1 MDLIDS
7 HCHLDLE
14 AFDDDRDAAIARAR
28 EAGVGEFVVPA
39 VSRRRWAALERLCAR
54 DERLHPAYGMHPM
67 FMAEHARGDLD
78 ALSQW
83 LDTHP
88 AVAVGEC
95 GLDFHAGDEDRDAQ
109 CALFEGQLEIARA
122 RDLPV
127 IIHARKSVED
137 VIVAIRR
144 VGGLRGVVHSFPGS
158 IEQARQLWDSG
169 FRISL
174 GGPLT
179 YERARK
185 LRRLVA
191 AIPLEWLLLET
202 DSPDQPNCGHQG
214 ERNEPARLREVLA
227 VVAHLRGA
235 EEAAVAEATSAN
247 ARELFALPRR
257 GNPDASLRP

>member
-14 AFDDDRDAAIARAR
+14 AFDADRDDAIARAR
-28 EAGVGEFVVPA
+28 DAGIGEFVVPA
-39 VSRRRWAALERLCAR
+39 VSRRRWAGLEQLCAR
-54 DERLHPAYGMHPM
+54 NERLHPAYGMHPM
-67 FMAEHARGDLD
+67 FMDEHAEGDLA
-78 ALSQW
+78 ALSDW
-83 LDTHP
+83 LDDHA

-109 CALFEGQLEIARA
+109 CMLFEGQLEIARE
-122 RDLPV
+122 RELPV

-137 VIVAIRR
+137 VIIAIRR

-158 IEQARQLWDSG
+158 FEQARQLWDNG
-169 FRISL
+169 FLVSL

-191 AIPLEWLLLET
+191 EIPLEWLMLET
-202 DSPDQPNCGHQG
+202 DSPDQPLCGHQG
-214 ERNEPARLREVLA
+214 ERNEPVYLRKVLA
-227 VVAHLRGA
+227 VVAGLRGVD
-235 EEAAVAEATSAN
+235 EAVVAAATSAN
-247 ARELFALPRR
+247 ARELFALPDRR
-257 GNPDASLRP
+257 A